1 MMNKNTYLS
10 LSIICLLFAGFSV
23 LYCYIPRTRNVAPIV
38 QVAPLATYQNS
49 ALGISFQYPEG
60 EYGYVL
66 REVKTLSD
74 NADLL
79 KSLAFMTEREAD
91 IASDTPLEVPPTIS
105 VNMFKNSKNKDLATW
120 AEANKT
126 FSNFGMKTDVPADFM
141 ISGAKAIRY
150 TSDGLY
156 QSDNVIIANGGYIY
170 VITGAYVD
178 ELSQTHKDFLG
189 LIGSIEFATSTKPNS

>member
-1 MMNKNTYLS
+1 MNKNTYLS

-23 LYCYIPRTRNVAPIV
+23 LYCYIPRSHTTTSVVVEAPI
-38 QVAPLATYQNS
+38 ATYHNT

-60 EYGYVL
+60 EYGYIL
-66 REVKTLSD
+66 TEVKTLSD

-79 KSLAFMTEREAD
+79 KSLAFMTGRESD
-91 IASDTPLEVPPTIS
+91 VASGTPLEVPPTIS
-105 VNMFKNSKNKDLATW
+105 VNMFKNSKNKDLAVW
-120 AEANKT
+120 AEQNKT
-126 FSNFGMKTDVPADFM
+126 FSNFGMKTDVPAEFM

-189 LIGSIEFATSTKPNS
+189 LIGSIEFSTSTKANS